1 MLIKITLQFLVVNV
15 TINKSTTTT
24 NRVPFSPNNKI
35 WRENGRAY
43 IPSDYHGN
51 FFRLRIDGPITEGEG
66 GGALKLHFTIL
77 QLIQAAIYNKGIFCG
92 IKLERVDS
100 ILSGWMV
107 DESFKRHCRLSYRIY
122 SVGVITPRRK

>member
-15 TINKSTTTT
+15 TINKSITTI

-51 FFRLRIDGPITEGEG
+51 CFRLRIDGPITEGEG
-66 GGALKLHFTIL
+66 GGGALKAAFYDTTINSSCY
-77 QLIQAAIYNKGIFCG
+77 I
-92 IKLERVDS
+92 
-100 ILSGWMV
+100 
-107 DESFKRHCRLSYRIY
+107 
-122 SVGVITPRRK
+122 

>member
-15 TINKSTTTT
+15 TINKSITTI

-35 WRENGRAY
+35 RRENGRTY
-43 IPSDYHGN
+43 IRSDYNGI
-51 FFRLRIDGPITEGEG
+51 FFSFTNRWAYNRGGG

-100 ILSGWMV
+100 ILSRWMV